1 MELGERRGRPK
12 ELNSKSN
19 FRGVRVSMEDDFHFR
34 KVCEKEGYSSSEG
47 LRMAMKA
54 LQYMSENGLT
64 YCLTENKNDDLL
76 NYCLT
81 ENEEDE
87 TDL

>member
-1 MELGERRGRPK
+1 MIFILEK
-12 ELNSKSN
+12 CVK
-19 FRGVRVSMEDDFHFR
+19 
-34 KVCEKEGYSSSEG
+34 KEGYSSSEG